1 MQEPTTT
8 PSLASTTVKLIRAG
22 LVLLGLAAGG
32 ARAEELPL
40 WEAGAGI
47 GVIDFP
53 HYRGS
58 NERQT
63 WVLPAPYF
71 VYRGKILQIDERRMR
86 GLFFH
91 SDWAELELSLNGAVP
106 VKSSDDEARRGM
118 PDLDGTLEIGPSL
131 NLFLL
136 HSDDGKIKLDLRLP
150 VRAVIATDF
159 SHTRSAGRLF
169 QPNVNLDVRDVL
181 GHRGLNLG
189 LLGGPIFSDRRYNQY
204 FYAVDPAFATANRPA
219 YSPGGGYA
227 GAQFIAALSKR
238 YPRFWIG
245 GYAKWDTL
253 SGAVFAD
260 SPLVKEKQNF
270 TAGIAVAWI
279 LGASKTTVDVE
290 E

>member
-1 MQEPTTT
+1 M
-8 PSLASTTVKLIRAG
+8 IRAG

-32 ARAEELPL
+32 ARAVEMPL
-40 WEAGAGI
+40 WEAGGGI

-91 SDWAELELSLNGAVP
+91 SDRAELELSFNGSVP
-106 VKSSDDEARRGM
+106 VKSSGNETRRGM

-131 NLFLL
+131 NVFLL
-136 HSDDGKIKLDLRLP
+136 HSDDGKRDLGLRLP
-150 VRAVIATDF
+150 LRAVIATDF
-159 SHTRSAGRLF
+159 SRMRSAGWLF
-169 QPNVNLDVRDVL
+169 QPNLNLDVHDFF
-181 GHRGLNLG
+181 GYKGWNLG
-189 LLGGPIFSDRRYNQY
+189 LLGGPIFSDRRYNQR
-204 FYAVDPAFATANRPA
+204 FYAVDPIFATANRPA

-227 GAQFIAALSKR
+227 GAQLIAALSKR

-245 GYAKWDTL
+245 GYLKLDTL
-253 SGAVFAD
+253 SNAVFAD
-260 SPLVKEKQNF
+260 SPLVREKQNF

-279 LGASKTTVDVE
+279 LGASQTMVDVE

>member
-1 MQEPTTT
+1 VQGPTKP
-8 PSLASTTVKLIRAG
+8 PSLASTSVKLIRAG

-32 ARAEELPL
+32 ARAVELPL

-58 NERQT
+58 NERKT

-86 GLFFH
+86 GLFFR
-91 SDWAELELSLNGAVP
+91 SDRAELELSFNGTVP
-106 VKSSDDEARRGM
+106 VKSSDNQARRGM

-131 NLFLL
+131 NIFLL
-136 HSDDGKIKLDLRLP
+136 HSDDGRKELDLRLP
-150 VRAVIATDF
+150 LRAVIATDF
-159 SHTRSAGRLF
+159 SRMRSAGWLF
-169 QPNVNLDVRDVL
+169 QPNLNLDVHDVL
-181 GHRGLNLG
+181 GYKGWNLG
-189 LLGGPIFSDRRYNQY
+189 ILGGPIFSDRRYNQRI
-204 FYAVDPAFATANRPA
+204 YAVDPSFAAADRPA

-227 GAQFIAALSKR
+227 GAQLIAALSKR

-245 GYAKWDTL
+245 SYVKLDTL
-253 SGAVFAD
+253 SAAVFAD
-260 SPLVKEKQNF
+260 SPLVREKQNF

-279 LGASKTTVDVE
+279 LGASRTTVNVE

>member
-1 MQEPTTT
+1 M
-8 PSLASTTVKLIRAG
+8 RAG

-32 ARAEELPL
+32 ARAAELPL

-47 GVIDFP
+47 AVIDFP

-58 NERQT
+58 NGRTT

-86 GLFFH
+86 GLFFR
-91 SDWAELELSLNGAVP
+91 SDSAELELSFNGTVP
-106 VKSSDDEARRGM
+106 VKSSDNQARRGM

-131 NLFLL
+131 NFFLL
-136 HSDDGKIKLDLRLP
+136 HSDDGRKALDLRLP
-150 VRAVIATDF
+150 LRAAIATDF
-159 SHTRSAGRLF
+159 SYMRSAGWLF
-169 QPNVNLDVRDVL
+169 QPNLNLDVHDVF
-181 GHRGLNLG
+181 GYQGWNLG
-189 LLGGPIFSDRRYNQY
+189 LLGGPIFADRRYNQRL
-204 FYAVDPAFATANRPA
+204 YAVDPAFATTDRPA

-227 GAQFIAALSKR
+227 GAQLIAALSKR

-245 GYAKWDTL
+245 GYVKRDTL

-260 SPLVKEKQNF
+260 SPLVREKQNF

-279 LGASKTTVDVE
+279 LGESKTTVEVKE
-290 E
+290 